1 MVKSIKLFFITLL
14 SIGTLVVG
22 TLVQGKEI
30 TLIVPQLSDAKT
42 LSPSFAADTGGYHPT
57 SNIYS
62 HLVVM
67 DWGILEGTSAYGDLA
82 KSWEYSDGAKSV
94 TFYLHENV
102 KWHDG
107 KKVTSNDVK
116 FTFDTM
122 MERKYPFAKYLSNV
136 KKISTPDD
144 YTLVID
150 LKKPD
155 VAFVAMQAQAAG

>member
-1 MVKSIKLFFITLL
+1 MVKSMKLFFITFL
-14 SIGTLVVG
+14 SVGTLVVG
-22 TLVQGKEI
+22 TIVQGKEI

-67 DWGILEGTSAYGDLA
+67 DWGILEGTLAYGDLA
-82 KSWEYSDGAKSV
+82 KSWKYSDDAKSV

-116 FTFDTM
+116 FTFDTI

-136 KKISTPDD
+136 KKISTQNER
-144 YTLVID
+144 TCF
-150 LKKPD
+150 KK
-155 VAFVAMQAQAAG
+155 